1 MNAKL
6 CRVSLEITSDNLV
19 GTDKNFQNWDVILVG
34 DLFYDWKVVD
44 PLMPMLREACMQ
56 GKTIYFGDPSTL
68 MKNNHKDLTTKAMY
82 NLSQFTTDWSGHTE
96 TQVLILYC

>member
-6 CRVSLEITSDNLV
+6 SRVNLEITCSNLV
-19 GTDKNFQNWDVILVG
+19 GKEKDFQNWDLILVG

-44 PLMPMLREACMQ
+44 PLMPMLREACKQ
-56 GKTIYFGDPSTL
+56 GKVIYLGDPSTI
-68 MKNNHKDLTTKAMY
+68 MKSNHKDLTTKATY

-96 TQVLILYC
+96 TQVLVLYC